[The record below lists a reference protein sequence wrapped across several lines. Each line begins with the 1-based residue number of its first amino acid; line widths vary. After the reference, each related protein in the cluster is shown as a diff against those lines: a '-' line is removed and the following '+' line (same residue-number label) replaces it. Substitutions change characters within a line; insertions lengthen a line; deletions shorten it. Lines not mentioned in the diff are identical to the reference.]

1 MRREANIE
9 DWRVFCAIAK
19 TGSIHAAADLLGSVD
34 SLVSR
39 TLTGLEKSLGCQL
52 INRDKR
58 PFSLTASGEIA
69 QLHGQR
75 LVEEYDHLVEELQS
89 APHQLAGP
97 LRVGI
102 PPGVLD
108 GFLIEH
114 LANFHRDYP
123 DIELSVVDWHSPM
136 PISFDSPNGRLD
148 IVSAYGPDPAS
159 PEIVQIQYGTGLV
172 LPCASP
178 LYLARHH
185 YPQSPD
191 DVRDL
196 TGIVFYSPLRPMI
209 SSLQRNGVKKTLPWG
224 RRMIFYSA
232 QTAKATTVVGSGI
245 NPGIP
250 TLHCARE
257 LKNGSLVPVMPGWTS
272 DPLKLY
278 LYMRPE
284 SLRLRRVRVFAR
296 WYCQVMQEIHNKM
309 DNDLSPI
316 LEKFFAGTDFDF
328 HQLSMKMPLLL
339 NTD

>member
-232 QTAKATTVVGSGI
+232 QTAKVRNQSRHPHFTLRAGIKKRKFGAGNAWLDFGSVEALPLHAARIAAAASGAGFRPLVLPSHAG
-245 NPGIP
+245 NPQQDG
-250 TLHCARE
+250 
-257 LKNGSLVPVMPGWTS
+257 
-272 DPLKLY
+272 
-278 LYMRPE
+278 
-284 SLRLRRVRVFAR
+284 
-296 WYCQVMQEIHNKM
+296 Q
-309 DNDLSPI
+309 
-316 LEKFFAGTDFDF
+316 
-328 HQLSMKMPLLL
+328 
-339 NTD
+339 